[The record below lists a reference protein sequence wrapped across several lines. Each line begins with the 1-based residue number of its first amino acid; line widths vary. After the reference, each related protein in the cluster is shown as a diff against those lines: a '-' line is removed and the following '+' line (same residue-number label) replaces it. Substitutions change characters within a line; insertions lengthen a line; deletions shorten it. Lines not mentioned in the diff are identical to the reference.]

1 MSKFITI
8 FFVCWSLCVFAQTP
22 TSSLKD
28 TTVYE
33 WEEEETTINLDVKDQ
48 ELIEDTLII
57 LQNKDQNTTVLN
69 NDTLFLPTDSL
80 LIDSLVIDSLV
91 VDSISKTSFLQ
102 RDSLN
107 NTLHPWTDSTYW
119 ESVQSHYI
127 IFDSMSVNP
136 YKLSPLKFKDT
147 LLMVLYDSLQQNW
160 SMPLKDHH
168 VTSNFGQRGRRFHY
182 GTDLRLSIGDSVFS
196 VFDGIVRIS
205 KVNPGGYGNYVL
217 VRHYNG
223 LETIYGHL
231 SKRLIKVGQHV
242 KAGELIGYGGNTGRS
257 SGPHLHFEVRY
268 QGNAINPKSL
278 YHFESDTLLHN
289 NFNLTP
295 KHYKYYRDLHRA
307 VYHRIRSG
315 DSLWKISRKYRVSVN
330 KICRLNGISS
340 RTVLRIGR
348 RIRVR

>member
-1 MSKFITI
+1 MCTI
-8 FFVCWSLCVFAQTP
+8 AQTP
-22 TSSLKD
+22 ISTLKD
-28 TTVYE
+28 TTTYE
-33 WEEEETTINLDVKDQ
+33 WEEDNLVDSEESNE
-48 ELIEDTLII
+48 ELVEEIKQDTVA
-57 LQNKDQNTTVLN
+57 LQ
-69 NDTLFLPTDSL
+69 NDTLLLVSDSL
-80 LIDSLVIDSLV
+80 LTDSLV
-91 VDSISKTSFLQ
+91 VDSLVGDSISKIAFLQ

-147 LLMVLYDSLQQNW
+147 LLMVLYDSLHKNW

-168 VTSNFGQRGRRFHY
+168 ITSNFGQRGRRFHY
-182 GTDLRLSIGDSVFS
+182 GTDIRLNIGDSVFS

-205 KVNPGGYGNYVL
+205 KFNPGGYGNYVL

-231 SKRLIKVGQHV
+231 SKRLAKVGQHV

-268 QGNAINPKSL
+268 QGNAINPVSL
-278 YHFESDTLLHN
+278 YKFESDTLLHT

-295 KHYKYYRDLHRA
+295 KHYKYYKDLHRA

-315 DSLWKISRKYRVSVN
+315 DSLWKISRKYQVSVS
-330 KICRLNGISS
+330 KICRLNGINS